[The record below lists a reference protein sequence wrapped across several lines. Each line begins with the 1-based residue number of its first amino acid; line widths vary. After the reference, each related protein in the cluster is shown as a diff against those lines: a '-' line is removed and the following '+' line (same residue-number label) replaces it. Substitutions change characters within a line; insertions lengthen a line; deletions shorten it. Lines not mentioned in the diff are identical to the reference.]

1 MEDLEKQHIW
11 IIGFSLSIK
20 KKLSRL
26 SLPQTRVSAVSHRF
40 PAVAACRSKR
50 PSGTFR
56 FPFLLFA
63 SSVSLSLVC
72 PRLLRLP
79 ELRRRFLFGLDLE
92 LSLAYGS
99 GRSVQQRLK
108 TAYAPQRLCVFGI
121 GGALTDKV
129 FQLGAYQVECW
140 SMVVMR
146 SRFVLCQI
154 HWFGCAAVVFDGS
167 FSG

>member
-1 MEDLEKQHIW
+1 MSTLHRPVAQTNR
-11 IIGFSLSIK
+11 
-20 KKLSRL
+20 KLLDNNRTYSHFKHPPMD
-26 SLPQTRVSAVSHRF
+26 SSQDYLPSSHR
-40 PAVAACRSKR
+40 
-50 PSGTFR
+50 
-56 FPFLLFA
+56 
-63 SSVSLSLVC
+63 SL
-72 PRLLRLP
+72 
-79 ELRRRFLFGLDLE
+79 
-92 LSLAYGS
+92 